1 MSLKLQSSKLWAAE
15 PKSFTSIRVHRP
27 RSCSRAR
34 EKALLST
41 CRVRAYS
48 HWDTCLVHSLVQ
60 LSPHLTPLLACR
72 HTALTIQPSKASDC
86 LSILNLLFCSRA
98 LFHAHIFFLKEL
110 LNEVSTSCILRFK
123 WDRFWKLTCIFNLI
137 QQGRRSCV
145 GAVSDH
151 TACAPPWPL
160 TLRLSGHTV
169 GE

>member
-1 MSLKLQSSKLWAAE
+1 MFFINLMLRKIGVSCNIFFTFFFHVQSKGLLTLGHL
-15 PKSFTSIRVHRP
+15 PRP
-27 RSCSRAR
+27 FP
-34 EKALLST
+34 ST
-41 CRVRAYS
+41 IV
-48 HWDTCLVHSLVQ
+48 
-60 LSPHLTPLLACR
+60 PHLTPLLACR

-151 TACAPPWPL
+151 TACAPPCPL